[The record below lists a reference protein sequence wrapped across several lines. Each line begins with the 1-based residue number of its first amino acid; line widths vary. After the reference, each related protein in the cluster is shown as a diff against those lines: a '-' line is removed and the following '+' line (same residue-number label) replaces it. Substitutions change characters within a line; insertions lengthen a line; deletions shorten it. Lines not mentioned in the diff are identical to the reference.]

1 MAHIPNII
9 TLGRLFLV
17 PYVIIMIMHRE
28 WDYAFAAFLIAGI
41 SDAVDG
47 AMARRL
53 DIRSELGAYLDPV
66 ADKALLVSIYVALAL
81 VGVLPD
87 WIAILVV
94 SRDIMLV
101 GGVVLSW
108 VLSKPIAIDPSMISK
123 VNTAMQITLAAVALG
138 AHAFGIEDRVFL
150 PQLIWTV
157 AALTIAS
164 AAAYFARWLRHMT
177 K

>member
-1 MAHIPNII
+1 MTHIPNII
-9 TLGRLFLV
+9 TLGRLLLV

-28 WDYAFAAFLIAGI
+28 WDYAFAGFLVAGI

-47 AMARRL
+47 ALARRL
-53 DIRSELGAYLDPV
+53 NIRSELGAYLDPV
-66 ADKALLVSIYVALAL
+66 ADKALLVSIYVSLAM

-94 SRDIMLV
+94 SRDVMLV

-108 VLSKPIAIDPSMISK
+108 LMSKPIAIDPSMISK
-123 VNTAMQITLAAVALG
+123 ANTAFQIVLAAVALG
-138 AHAFGIEDRVFL
+138 AHAFGIEGRVFL
-150 PQLIWTV
+150 PQLIWVV

-164 AAAYFARWLRHMT
+164 AAAYLARWLRHMT

>member
-28 WDYAFAAFLIAGI
+28 WGYAFAAFLIAGI

-150 PQLIWTV
+150 PQLNWTV